1 MLANLAHRV
10 SRQVYFIA
18 NINIIN
24 RSFVNLPACSLLI
37 FALFAGLFCTD
48 FYPVPTAVLPTP
60 TDTLDVTSEILTAE
74 FEANNNHPAEALAIY
89 QKLALQTKNIDLA
102 KRATELSIELGH
114 DEEAMKTALIWAD
127 GDKNSIKAQIIATLL
142 IAQYNSIPEIYS
154 YLKQLV
160 VLATPDTFINIE
172 LLLNHQL
179 ENQKMKELGT
189 LLTRI
194 HQELPKNAAVNLA
207 LALYDEKNNNSK
219 MALSYTNSALQIAPE
234 WEQAH
239 MQKTKLLSLHESS
252 QAALAY
258 LNKIVNK
265 YPKLYELQKLYA
277 DILYDLEKWNE
288 AETYYTK
295 LSQNDKFKDEAL
307 FQLVHISVSKNN
319 LKDAEKY
326 LLELDQNPDYESVS
340 KYYLGLIA
348 QQSGDYTKALNYY
361 KEANEGEYSIRAKV
375 RAAAILNNLNQASK
389 AKDMLLSVYNISEQ
403 SNDEI
408 KDFVLT
414 ETQLLYEQGLNKEA
428 YAILKT
434 LEEKLPGDLDVTY
447 SIGIVAKK
455 LNNLELFEKNMG
467 TVLNKNPNNVNALS
481 ALGWYYFNNK
491 NNDKALTMLRQA
503 FENDDTSSPNIGAR
517 LGAVLW
523 TVGQRNEA
531 NEIWKKMLELD
542 PYNEG
547 LQDIIKKYKNN

>member
-24 RSFVNLPACSLLI
+24 RFSLLI
-37 FALFAGLFCTD
+37 FVLFAGFFCTA
-48 FYPVPTAVLPTP
+48 FYTVPTAEPPTP
-60 TDTLDVTSEILTAE
+60 TDTVDVTSEILTAE
-74 FEANNNHPAEALAIY
+74 FEANNNRPAEALAIY

-127 GDKNSIKAQIIATLL
+127 GDKNSIKAQIIAALL
-142 IAQYNSIPEIYS
+142 TAQYNSMPEVYS
-154 YLKQLV
+154 YLKQLF

-179 ENQKMKELGT
+179 DDQKTKELGT
-189 LLTRI
+189 LLTKI
-194 HQELPKNAAVNLA
+194 QQELPKNAAVNLA
-207 LALYDEKNNNSK
+207 LALYNEKNNNNK
-219 MALSYTNSALQIAPE
+219 MALSYTDSALQIAPE

-288 AETYYTK
+288 AEKYYTK
-295 LSQNDKFKDEAL
+295 LTQNDKFKDEAL

-326 LLELDQNPDYESVS
+326 LLELNQNPDYESVS

-375 RAAAILNNLNQASK
+375 RAAAILNNLNQTSK

-403 SNDEI
+403 NNDEI

-491 NNDKALTMLRQA
+491 NNDKALSMLRQA